1 MFFSL
6 GLTLPQLILEPED
19 LSQSPD
25 SKNVLIIVFDAWSAY
40 NPSLFGYERETTPN
54 IARLADRAVVYHNH
68 FAGGNYTTPGTASL
82 LTGTH
87 PWSHRAFGHNS
98 EVDEAFVEKNI
109 FHAFK
114 NHYRVAYSHNPLVN
128 TFLKQFSGKLDE
140 FIPQQELLLDSDW
153 IVHTLFNND
162 EDIASVSWVRAMKRQ
177 IEGYS
182 YSLYLSQPYEKYKQ
196 GKLTSFQG
204 DFPGGLPSVRDDNY
218 FRLEDSITWLK
229 QNLAELPKPFLG
241 YFHYLPPNFHYKTHQ
256 EFKGRFS
263 NDGWEQVSKPEHL
276 FSRGFTP
283 ERLYKTRTEYD
294 EFILYIDREFGKLSD
309 YLEDSGL
316 LDNTWVVLT
325 SDHGELFERGIRGHL
340 TFTLHQP
347 VIRVPM
353 LIFEPG
359 RPRREDVYTPTS
371 AIDVL
376 PTLMHLTGQEIPVWI
391 EGGGMPP
398 YSQIPPDPEEGVF
411 ALQARRT
418 NEGSPIYRGTVMLVK
433 DGYKMMYYFGYEEM
447 AEMGEMIELF
457 DIEIDPE
464 ELNNL
469 ATTQKGLADQYLG
482 EIKQKM
488 TEVNKPYL

>member
-177 IEGYS
+177 IE
-182 YSLYLSQPYEKYKQ
+182 EA
-196 GKLTSFQG
+196 
-204 DFPGGLPSVRDDNY
+204 V
-218 FRLEDSITWLK
+218 
-229 QNLAELPKPFLG
+229 
-241 YFHYLPPNFHYKTHQ
+241 
-256 EFKGRFS
+256 
-263 NDGWEQVSKPEHL
+263 
-276 FSRGFTP
+276 
-283 ERLYKTRTEYD
+283 
-294 EFILYIDREFGKLSD
+294 
-309 YLEDSGL
+309 
-316 LDNTWVVLT
+316 
-325 SDHGELFERGIRGHL
+325 
-340 TFTLHQP
+340 
-347 VIRVPM
+347 
-353 LIFEPG
+353 
-359 RPRREDVYTPTS
+359 
-371 AIDVL
+371 
-376 PTLMHLTGQEIPVWI
+376 
-391 EGGGMPP
+391 
-398 YSQIPPDPEEGVF
+398 
-411 ALQARRT
+411 
-418 NEGSPIYRGTVMLVK
+418 
-433 DGYKMMYYFGYEEM
+433 
-447 AEMGEMIELF
+447 
-457 DIEIDPE
+457 
-464 ELNNL
+464 
-469 ATTQKGLADQYLG
+469 QKGQSLF
-482 EIKQKM
+482 
-488 TEVNKPYL
+488 